1 MLHECRFC
9 FPGCFE
15 KVTKTVHESSI
26 SLLSHNPYPV
36 VRVPKDIS
44 AEIMKALVVRVSS
57 VIDSQKCT
65 IYSSSWGEAIDS
77 ITDLI
82 RVLFHTQSYQ

>member
-1 MLHECRFC
+1 M
-9 FPGCFE
+9 
-15 KVTKTVHESSI
+15 TKTGHEVTI
-26 SLLSHNPYPV
+26 SMLSHNPYLA

-65 IYSSSWGEAIDS
+65 IYSASWGEAIDG

-82 RVLFHTQSYQ
+82 RVLFHSKS